1 MSFVV
6 FGPGVSDQL
15 TLNQALIQPVMN
27 AAPRAIEPV
36 ARSEES
42 RSADNGLNQSPPR
55 PNLPQDSADERGRS
69 GRLSA
74 YVDVRAATDERRPIL
89 LASQL
94 MTTPV
99 LTLPPEGTIGE
110 LRALFDQYGIGLVPI
125 VDAGDQLIGIATKGD
140 ISRQRVRFTD
150 LAPQS
155 VMTIANPKVLTA
167 TLDTNIRELARVL
180 LAQDIRGLPVVDAD
194 RRVVGIVT
202 RGDILRALVNYA
214 PLELWS

>member
-15 TLNQALIQPVMN
+15 TLNQALLQPVMN
-27 AAPRAIEPV
+27 AAPRAIEPI

-42 RSADNGLNQSPPR
+42 RASDNGLAQQPPR
-55 PNLPQDSADERGRS
+55 HNRAPYRDRS

-74 YVDVRAATDERRPIL
+74 YSAVRAATEERRPIV

-99 LTLPPEGTIGE
+99 IALPPDGTIGD
-110 LRALFDQYGIGLVPI
+110 LRGLFDRYGIGLVPVI
-125 VDAGDQLIGIATKGD
+125 DATEQLLGIATKGD
-140 ISRQRVRFTD
+140 VSRQRVRFSD
-150 LAPQS
+150 LAPQT

-167 TLDTNIRELARVL
+167 TTDTNIRELARVL
-180 LAQDIRGLPVVDAD
+180 LAQDIRGLPIVDAE

>member
-15 TLNQALIQPVMN
+15 TLNQALLQPVMN
-27 AAPRAIEPV
+27 AAPRAIEPI

-42 RSADNGLNQSPPR
+42 RASDNGLAQQPPWHNR
-55 PNLPQDSADERGRS
+55 APYRDRS

-74 YVDVRAATDERRPIL
+74 YSAVRAATDERRPIV

-99 LTLPPEGTIGE
+99 IALPPDGTIGD
-110 LRALFDQYGIGLVPI
+110 LRGLFDRYGIGLVPVI
-125 VDAGDQLIGIATKGD
+125 DAAEQLLGIATKGD
-140 ISRQRVRFTD
+140 VSRQRVRFSD
-150 LAPQS
+150 LAPQA

-167 TLDTNIRELARVL
+167 TTDTNIRELARVL
-180 LAQDIRGLPVVDAD
+180 LAQDIRGLPIVDAE

>member
-15 TLNQALIQPVMN
+15 TLSQALLQPVMN

-42 RSADNGLNQSPPR
+42 RAANDGLSQLPPR
-55 PNLPQDSADERGRS
+55 QQPDANRARRGR
-69 GRLSA
+69 LAAYSA
-74 YVDVRAATDERRPIL
+74 VRAATEERRPIV

-94 MTTPV
+94 MTAPV
-99 LTLPPEGTIGE
+99 IALSPEDTIGA
-110 LRALFDQYGIGLVPI
+110 LRELFDHYGIGLMPI
-125 VDAGDQLIGIATKGD
+125 IDEAERLVGIVTKGD
-140 ISRQRVRFTD
+140 ISRQRVRFSD
-150 LAPQS
+150 LAPLS

-167 TLDTNIRELARVL
+167 TVDSNIRELARVL
-180 LAQDIRGLPVVDAD
+180 LAQDIRGLPIVDGD

>member
-15 TLNQALIQPVMN
+15 TLNQALLQPVMN

-42 RSADNGLNQSPPR
+42 RSADNGLSQPPPR
-55 PNLPQDSADERGRS
+55 PNPALDSSNKRGRS

-74 YVDVRAATDERRPIL
+74 YVAVRAATDERRPIL

-99 LTLPPEGTIGE
+99 IALPPEGTIGD
-110 LRALFDQYGIGLVPI
+110 LRTLFERFGIGLVPVI
-125 VDAGDQLIGIATKGD
+125 DAREQLVGIATKGD
-140 ISRQRVRFTD
+140 ISRQRVRFSD

-155 VMTIANPKVLTA
+155 VMAIANPKVLTA
-167 TLDTNIRELARVL
+167 TLDTNVRELARVL
-180 LAQDIRGLPVVDAD
+180 LAQDIRGLPIMDAE
-194 RRVVGIVT
+194 RRVAGLVT

>member
-6 FGPGVSDQL
+6 FGPGVSDQV
-15 TLNQALIQPVMN
+15 TLNQALFQPVMH

-36 ARSEES
+36 ARGEES
-42 RSADNGLNQSPPR
+42 RATDDSLAQLPPR
-55 PNLPQDSADERGRS
+55 QHPAATPDRS
-69 GRLSA
+69 GRLSVYDA
-74 YVDVRAATDERRPIL
+74 VRSATDERRPIV

-99 LTLPPEGTIGE
+99 ISLPPEGTIAE
-110 LRALFDQYGIGLVPI
+110 LRAIFEQQGIGLVPVI
-125 VDAGDQLIGIATKGD
+125 DAQERLVGVVTKGD
-140 ISRQRVRFTD
+140 ISRQRVRFSD
-150 LAPQS
+150 LAPLS
-155 VMTIANPKVLTA
+155 VMRIANPKVLTA
-167 TLDTNIRELARVL
+167 TLETNIRELARVL
-180 LAQDIRGLPVVDAD
+180 LAQDIRGLPIVDAE